1 MTSFKV
7 NNPKWAEDLERDYS
21 EYMFACFESV
31 DIDDHFATE
40 SDEIFCGC
48 DVCEVREQLVYLTPR
63 IIEGY
68 KKGYIT
74 LLEDKD
80 EAGKD

>member
-1 MTSFKV
+1 MTKFTV
-7 NNPKWAEDLERDYS
+7 NNLQWAEDLERDYA

-31 DIDDHFATE
+31 DIDDHFVTE
-40 SDEIFCGC
+40 SDEVFCGC

-63 IIEGY
+63 IIEAY

-74 LLEDKD
+74 LEDEN
-80 EAGKD
+80 EAVKA

>member
-7 NNPKWAEDLERDYS
+7 NNIKWAEDLQRDYA

-48 DVCEVREQLVYLTPR
+48 DVCEVREQIVYLTPR
-63 IIEGY
+63 IIEAY

-80 EAGKD
+80 EAVEA

>member
-1 MTSFKV
+1 MSNFKV
-7 NNPKWAEDLERDYS
+7 NNLEWAKNLERDYA

-31 DIDDHFATE
+31 EEDEHFVTE
-40 SDEIFCGC
+40 SDEVFCGC
-48 DVCEVREQLVYLTPR
+48 DVCEIREQLVYLTPR
-63 IIEGY
+63 IIEAY

-74 LLEDKD
+74 LEDEN